1 MLSEKQIQM
10 NSRERLILSLN
21 HLQPDKIPVDLGSS
35 TVTGISAI
43 AYNNLKKYLGIEG
56 PTRVFDVIQQL
67 ANVDMNIIDKMGVD
81 ALDINRLSVEG
92 DGWYG
97 INLADGSK
105 AEYPVWYRPEK
116 ATDGSWYTKDEE
128 GTVLSKMAAGATFFD
143 QMYFPYENG
152 YPDSFDNL
160 NTDLKKISWV
170 VHSHAS
176 NLNREELR
184 ERLLKLKEETGKA
197 LVMSGGVKL
206 LELGF
211 FIRRMDN
218 FLMDLL
224 INQKKLSEMLNI
236 LVEMHLAG
244 LEKKCRALGDIV
256 DVIRFG
262 DDLGMTSGP
271 FMDLDTF
278 RRLFKPR
285 YRILCD
291 YVKKNS
297 NMKIFLHSCGSIKQ
311 YIPDLIEA
319 GFDII
324 NPVQTNCYQMDLLT
338 LKREFGKEITF
349 WGGGVD
355 TASIL
360 NKATPE
366 EVRKD
371 VLTRCEILFRDG
383 GFVFAPIHNI
393 LSEVHP
399 QNILAAYNAVR
410 EFNGDMP
417 VIV

>member
-1 MLSEKQIQM
+1 M

-21 HLQPDKIPVDLGSS
+21 HLQPDKIPIDLGSS

-43 AYNNLKKYLGIEG
+43 AYNNLKKYLGIES

-67 ANVDMNIIDKMGVD
+67 ANVDMNIIDMMGVD

-92 DGWYG
+92 NGWYG
-97 INLADGSK
+97 INLTDGSK
-105 AEYPVWYRPEK
+105 AEYPSWYRPEK
-116 ATDGSWYTKDEE
+116 AIDGSWYTKDDE

-143 QMYFPYENG
+143 QTYFPYENR
-152 YPDSFDNL
+152 YPDSFDNFK
-160 NTDLKKISWV
+160 TDLKKISWV
-170 VHSHAS
+170 VHSHAP
-176 NLNREELR
+176 NLNSQELR
-184 ERLLKLKEETGKA
+184 ERLQKLKEETGKA

-218 FLMDLL
+218 FLIDLM
-224 INQKKLSEMLNI
+224 INDKKLSKMLDI

-271 FMDLDTF
+271 FMDLDIF

-311 YIPDLIEA
+311 YIPDLIEV

-324 NPVQTNCYQMDLLT
+324 NPVQTNCYEMDPVI
-338 LKREFGKEITF
+338 LKREYGKEITF

-360 NKATPE
+360 NRGTPE

-371 VLTRCEILFRDG
+371 VLIRCEILSRDG

-393 LSEVHP
+393 LSEVSP

-417 VIV
+417 VNV